1 MKLDAA
7 TVMLQWAS
15 GGMLFLWFT
24 LRSGEISVGYAKLLR
39 GVYAAL
45 ALVGAGLG
53 FTFGAIVGREV
64 ASIVL
69 AVLAVA
75 TFARR
80 DNRIDAVAA
89 GIGFVG
95 VVIAALGTDH
105 PDDALWLARLV
116 VGAVFL
122 GAVSDAMLLGHWY
135 LVQPGMPRKL
145 LNELT
150 NVLLVVWLFEIAVF
164 LVPTGMLSVLNGAI
178 VGREAASIVLA
189 VLAVVTFARRDNRID
204 AVAAGIGFVGVLIA
218 ALGTDHPDDALWL
231 VRLVVGAVFLGA
243 VSDAM
248 LLGHWYLVQPGM
260 PRKLLNELTNVL
272 IVVWLVEIAVFL
284 VPTGMLSVLNGTIDD
299 GWNGVL
305 GWFWLA
311 CAASTGVLAWFTR
324 AALRERSYS
333 AVMAATGLSYLA
345 ILTGFGTD
353 LIARALLM
361 A

>member
-7 TVMLQWAS
+7 TVMLQWAG
-15 GGMLFLWFT
+15 GGMLFLWYT
-24 LRSGEISVGYAKLLR
+24 LRSGEISLGYAKLLR

-45 ALVGAGLG
+45 AAIGAALG
-53 FTFGAIVGREV
+53 FAFDPVAGREA

-75 TFARR
+75 AFARR
-80 DNRIDAVAA
+80 DNRVDAVAA
-89 GIGFVG
+89 GVGLVG
-95 VVIAALGTDH
+95 VVFASLGTDY
-105 PDDALWLARLV
+105 PDDALWLARLI

-145 LNELT
+145 LN
-150 NVLLVVWLFEIAVF
+150 
-164 LVPTGMLSVLNGAI
+164 
-178 VGREAASIVLA
+178 
-189 VLAVVTFARRDNRID
+189 
-204 AVAAGIGFVGVLIA
+204 
-218 ALGTDHPDDALWL
+218 
-231 VRLVVGAVFLGA
+231 
-243 VSDAM
+243 
-248 LLGHWYLVQPGM
+248 Q
-260 PRKLLNELTNVL
+260 LTNVL
-272 IVVWLVEIAVFL
+272 IVVWLVEVAVFV
-284 VPTGMLSVLNGTIDD
+284 VPTGMVSVLNGSIDD

-311 CAASTGVLAWFTR
+311 CASSTGVLAWFTR

>member
-24 LRSGEISVGYAKLLR
+24 MRSGEISVGYGKLLR

-45 ALVGAGLG
+45 ALIGVALG
-53 FTFGAIVGREV
+53 FAFDTILGREI
-64 ASIVL
+64 AAIVL
-69 AVLAVA
+69 ALLALGS
-75 TFARR
+75 FARR
-80 DNRIDAVAA
+80 DNRADLLAA
-89 GIGFVG
+89 FAGLLG
-95 VVIAALGTDH
+95 VMFASLGTDH
-105 PDDALWLARLV
+105 ADDALWLLRLI

-145 LNELT
+145 LNQLT
-150 NVLLVVWLFEIAVF
+150 NVLLAVWPLEILVF
-164 LVPTGMLSVLNGAI
+164 LLPTGMISVLNG
-178 VGREAASIVLA
+178 S
-189 VLAVVTFARRDNRID
+189 
-204 AVAAGIGFVGVLIA
+204 
-218 ALGTDHPDDALWL
+218 
-231 VRLVVGAVFLGA
+231 
-243 VSDAM
+243 
-248 LLGHWYLVQPGM
+248 
-260 PRKLLNELTNVL
+260 
-272 IVVWLVEIAVFL
+272 
-284 VPTGMLSVLNGTIDD
+284 IDD

-311 CAASTGVLAWFTR
+311 CASLTGVLAWFTR

-353 LIARALLM
+353 LIARALLI